1 MTESTPLAISS
12 HSFRYTALAALR
24 RRANDPVD
32 EEIVKKI
39 PTWQRESSKPAP
51 ARVILRPSTIA
62 AHKLRVAA
70 QAVDQDEIENE
81 LKDEVSKH
89 DA

>member
-32 EEIVKKI
+32 EEIAKKI
-39 PTWQRESSKPAP
+39 PT
-51 ARVILRPSTIA
+51 AR
-62 AHKLRVAA
+62 
-70 QAVDQDEIENE
+70 
-81 LKDEVSKH
+81 
-89 DA
+89 